1 MPNRSTDP
9 LFQLIKS
16 LEKSEKRNFK
26 LYATRNS
33 SSDELKSVQLFDAL
47 DKMDYYDEAVLLK
60 RNESIK
66 KQQISNL
73 KAHLYKQILSSLR
86 LISIESIDIAFH
98 EQMDYARI
106 LYNKGLYHQSLKVL
120 DKLKEQA
127 KIHNQFT
134 YLQQVLF
141 FEKKIETLYIT
152 RSMQDRAEHL
162 SIESDEVS
170 DNLALVSQLS
180 NLSLQLYS
188 WYIKNGHSRNEEETQ
203 EVLDFFTSKL
213 GNKTGACTSFYQRL
227 YLYQSYCWNAFIRQ
241 DFLQYYRYTQKWVNL
256 FEEEPYML
264 EIETGHYIKGMHN
277 LMGSHFDLGN
287 HKKLSETLALFDAF
301 CKSDLVKNNVNNR
314 ILCFVYSTIS
324 HFNKHFLE
332 GSFTEGLALIPG
344 VEEKIREYEIYLDRH
359 RILVFYYK
367 IACLYFGSGNY
378 EKAID
383 YLNKIINWKV
393 DLRTDLQC
401 YSRLLHLIAHYEL
414 GNEDILDHLI
424 KSVYRFMAKMQNLS
438 VVEEE
443 IFKFIRTSFHVS
455 VRDIKPEL
463 QKLLVKLKALQ
474 NHRFETRAFIYLDII
489 SWLES
494 KLDNIPV
501 QDVLK
506 RKFEGKVKRFSE
518 LPLPDDK
525 NGTTQEEL
533 SNAAINL

>member
-33 SSDELKSVQLFDAL
+33 SSDELKSVQLFDA
-47 DKMDYYDEAVLLK
+47 MDRMDDYDEAFLLK
-60 RNESIK
+60 KNESIR
-66 KQQISNL
+66 KQQLSNL

-86 LISIESIDIAFH
+86 LINDESIDIALH

-127 KIHNQFT
+127 KANNQLT
-134 YLQQVLF
+134 YLQQVLY
-141 FEKKIETLYIT
+141 FEKTIEALYIT
-152 RSMQDRAEHL
+152 RSIQDRADQL
-162 SIESDEVS
+162 SAEADAVS
-170 DNLALVSQLS
+170 NSLTLVSQLS

-188 WYIKNGHSRNEEETQ
+188 WYIKNGHSRNEAENIAVQ
-203 EVLDFFTSKL
+203 QFFLNRLGEKTSECK
-213 GNKTGACTSFYQRL
+213 SFYERL

-256 FEEEPYML
+256 FDEEPFML
-264 EIETGHYIKGMHN
+264 AIETAHYIKGMHN

-287 HKKLSETLALFDAF
+287 HKKLIETLAVFDQF
-301 CKSDLVKNNVNNR
+301 SKTGLVQNNVNNR
-314 ILCFVYSTIS
+314 IQCFVYGTIS
-324 HFNKHFLE
+324 LFNKHFLE
-332 GSFTEGLALIPG
+332 GSFTEGLALIPAI
-344 VEEKIREYEIYLDRH
+344 EEKIKEYELYLDRH

-378 EKAID
+378 EKTID

-443 IFKFIRTSFHVS
+443 IFKFIRVSFHVS

-463 QKLLVKLKALQ
+463 EKLLVKLKKLQ
-474 NHRFETRAFIYLDII
+474 KDLFVTRAFMYLDII

-494 KLDNIPV
+494 KLENIPV
-501 QDVLK
+501 QQIMK
-506 RKFEGKVKRFSE
+506 RKFENKRKANSAV
-518 LPLPDDK
+518 PPASPDSV
-525 NGTTQEEL
+525 L
-533 SNAAINL
+533 I